1 MSSKR
6 DYYEILGVPKNASKE
21 EIKNVYRRLALQYHP
36 DRNKTTG
43 AEERFKEISE
53 AYAVLSDDEKRKR
66 YDTYGHLGAEEVF
79 RGSEANFDEIFK
91 DMGFGGFRDIFDQI
105 FGGRG
110 VGFGG
115 TAGDP
120 FGFGFGF
127 GGGRRKG
134 RDILYDVELSLEEV
148 LKGRKD
154 EVELPKLERCNTC
167 GGTGASPGTKPRKCS
182 VCNGQGQTRRIYSQ
196 NRFSTFVSLE
206 PCKTCRGQGE
216 IIDKPCSV
224 CDGSGK
230 VRRNKKIKLEIPA
243 GVEDGLT
250 LQLRG
255 EGEPS
260 ETGSPGD
267 LLIQVHVKAHPL
279 FERLENG
286 HLLYNLNVNFT
297 ELALGTEVRAPTLD
311 GYEKLKIP
319 AGTQPNTIMKI
330 KGKGLPHYGSYGKGD
345 QLVRINAKVPVK
357 LNDIQ
362 KSLLKELD
370 RQFRNEDGRTR
381 DPF

>member
-6 DYYEILGVPKNASKE
+6 EYYEILGVPKNASKE
-21 EIKNVYRRLALQYHP
+21 EIKNMYRKLALQYHP

-79 RGSEANFDEIFK
+79 RGSEANFDEVFR

-110 VGFGG
+110 AGFGG
-115 TAGDP
+115 TAADP

-134 RDILYDVELSLEEV
+134 RDIIYDVELSLEEV

-167 GGTGASPGTKPRKCS
+167 GGSGATPGTKPRKCS

-216 IIDKPCSV
+216 VIDKPCSA

-230 VRRNKKIKLEIPA
+230 VKRNKRLKLEIPA
-243 GVEDGLT
+243 GVEDGVT

-260 ETGSPGD
+260 ESGPPGD
-267 LLIQVHVKAHPL
+267 LLIQVRVKTHPL

-297 ELALGTEVRAPTLD
+297 ELALGTEIRTPTLE

-370 RQFRNEDGRTR
+370 RQFRNEDGGT
-381 DPF
+381 